1 MEVNMYSL
9 IVYFVMGGQIQTIQV
24 DGFTSKEK
32 CQNAYDVMLPL
43 YADMTNKNKTEIY
56 SYCLLKD

>member
-1 MEVNMYSL
+1 MS
-9 IVYFVMGGQIQTIQV
+9 GQIQTVQV

-32 CQNAYDVMLPL
+32 CQVAYDTMLPL
-43 YADMTNKNKTEIY
+43 YANMSSKTGAEIY

>member
-1 MEVNMYSL
+1 MYTL
-9 IVYFVMGGQIQTIQV
+9 IVYFVMTGQIQTVQV

-32 CQNAYDVMLPL
+32 CQVAYDTMLPL
-43 YADMTNKNKTEIY
+43 YANMMSKAGSEIY